1 MSSYKNP
8 AIIPPFQSRVALVEN
23 LWKPPKSTE
32 FSSLL
37 GAPPQYIYP
46 NSNYVQSYTIT
57 HFPTILLIVRGCFLL
72 FDNLLEEVYNTFIK
86 HKFSFKVLYKD
97 KKCA

>member
-37 GAPPQYIYP
+37 GAPPQCASIRATIKPLIYKLF
-46 NSNYVQSYTIT
+46 N
-57 HFPTILLIVRGCFLL
+57 CFIG
-72 FDNLLEEVYNTFIK
+72 Y
-86 HKFSFKVLYKD
+86 
-97 KKCA
+97 

>member
-37 GAPPQYIYP
+37 GAPPHY
-46 NSNYVQSYTIT
+46 SNYSSNY
-57 HFPTILLIVRGCFLL
+57 
-72 FDNLLEEVYNTFIK
+72 
-86 HKFSFKVLYKD
+86 LYSKSRVWVVD
-97 KKCA
+97 FGIRVE

>member
-8 AIIPPFQSRVALVEN
+8 AIIPPFQSHIALAEN

-37 GAPPQYIYP
+37 GAPPQYVTRLGHLTLYLKF
-46 NSNYVQSYTIT
+46 N
-57 HFPTILLIVRGCFLL
+57 
-72 FDNLLEEVYNTFIK
+72 
-86 HKFSFKVLYKD
+86 KFSG
-97 KKCA
+97 

>member
-37 GAPPQYIYP
+37 GAPPQYLVILD
-46 NSNYVQSYTIT
+46 SN
-57 HFPTILLIVRGCFLL
+57 
-72 FDNLLEEVYNTFIK
+72 
-86 HKFSFKVLYKD
+86 KVKNEG
-97 KKCA
+97 

>member
-37 GAPPQYIYP
+37 SAPPHYVRYAL
-46 NSNYVQSYTIT
+46 NS
-57 HFPTILLIVRGCFLL
+57 LLDAKQR
-72 FDNLLEEVYNTFIK
+72 
-86 HKFSFKVLYKD
+86 
-97 KKCA
+97 

>member
-8 AIIPPFQSRVALVEN
+8 AIIPPFQSRVILVGN

-37 GAPPQYIYP
+37 GAPPQYP
-46 NSNYVQSYTIT
+46 YTPAS
-57 HFPTILLIVRGCFLL
+57 F
-72 FDNLLEEVYNTFIK
+72 
-86 HKFSFKVLYKD
+86 FSFE
-97 KKCA
+97 